1 MVNLK
6 SVRALGGP
14 IPSISVLIERV
25 YPMLYMESYPMR
37 ENSFKVTRTETGEWR
52 AKKVHEDMSRTI
64 LDKKYNELVKEQEND
79 RKAFLDHLNSNFGKR
94 KYSRQEIYEVDDKE
108 ELYYLFRKEHES
120 PEFLQLLSH
129 QQHNELMRFIDELN
143 ATDREEVDKQLAK
156 YKAEHPDLNRTVTQ
170 FVRVQVRDHPS
181 LVSAE

>member
-1 MVNLK
+1 
-6 SVRALGGP
+6 
-14 IPSISVLIERV
+14 
-25 YPMLYMESYPMR
+25 MR
-37 ENSFKVTRTETGEWR
+37 ENSFKVTRSETGEWR
-52 AKKVHEDMSRTI
+52 VKKVHEDKSRVI

-79 RKAFLDHLNSNFGKR
+79 RQSFIEHLTSNYGKR
-94 KYSRQEIYEVDDKE
+94 KYTRQDIYEVDDKE

-129 QQHNELMRFIDELN
+129 QQHSELMRFIDELN

-156 YKAEHPDLNRTVTQ
+156 YRAEHPDLNRTVTP
-170 FVRVQVRDHPS
+170 FVRLQVRDHPS